1 MGRQSTFQDND
12 FVPPDVRRRIRARL
26 LTWYDRNK
34 RDLPWRR
41 RSGDPYAQWVAEIML
56 QQTRVETVIDYY
68 LRFLKRFPSV
78 SSLARANHQTVLKH
92 WEGLGYYRRALHM
105 HEAAKSIASNGKTMP
120 PSAAELRKLRGIG
133 EYTSAAIASIAYNEP
148 AAAVDGNVARVI
160 ARLFAINDD
169 ILSTRGKFR
178 IQQIADRLL
187 PPKRPGD
194 FNQAWMDFGSMICT
208 PQSPNC
214 TSCPLKASCRANEL
228 GLVGDLPVR
237 GANKKKEIPTVSLV
251 VGVFTNGD
259 RALVRRRPT
268 GGLWSGLW
276 EFPNDECRNE
286 LDDEAQVQELA
297 ESLGIQCTSNISSLG
312 VLCHQLTHRLMQFR
326 VFLVQDCK
334 VIDRIVATD
343 DNTNG
348 KKKKWLLTGE
358 LSALPFSTAQ
368 RKILNL
374 AMPHLLK
381 KEPIPQTQPRT
392 RSIAVRS
399 VRVGHNRN

>member
-1 MGRQSTFQDND
+1 MGRQSTAQNND
-12 FVPPDVRRRIRARL
+12 FVPPDVRRRIRTRL

-68 LRFLKRFPSV
+68 LRFLKRFPTV
-78 SSLARANHQTVLKH
+78 GSLARANHQTVLKY

-105 HEAAKSIASNGKTMP
+105 HDAAKSIASNGKTMP

-148 AAAVDGNVARVI
+148 TAAVDGNVARVV

-169 ILSTRGKFR
+169 ILSSRGKTR
-178 IQQIADRLL
+178 IQQIADQLL

-214 TSCPLKASCRANEL
+214 ASCPLKTSCRANEL
-228 GLVGDLPVR
+228 GLVENLPIR

-251 VGVFTNGD
+251 VGIFTNGH
-259 RALVRRRPT
+259 RILVRRRPT

-276 EFPNDECRNE
+276 EFPNAENRNG
-286 LDDEAQVQELA
+286 LDDEAQVHELA
-297 ESLGIQCTSNISSLG
+297 ESLGIQCTSNITSLG

-326 VFLVQDCK
+326 VFLVQDCN
-334 VIDRIVATD
+334 VIERAVATD

-348 KKKKWLLTGE
+348 KKKKWLSADD
-358 LSALPFSTAQ
+358 LSTLPFSTAQ

-374 AMPHLLK
+374 AMSHL
-381 KEPIPQTQPRT
+381 
-392 RSIAVRS
+392 
-399 VRVGHNRN
+399 

>member
-1 MGRQSTFQDND
+1 MGRQSTAQKDD

-78 SSLARANHQTVLKH
+78 SSLARANHQTVLKQ

-105 HEAAKSIASNGKTMP
+105 HEAAKSIAGNGKAMP
-120 PSAAELRKLRGIG
+120 ASAVELRKLRGIG

-160 ARLFAINDD
+160 SRLFAITDD
-169 ILSTRGKFR
+169 ILSTRGKSR
-178 IQQIADRLL
+178 IQHIADQLL

-208 PQSPNC
+208 PQSPSC
-214 TSCPLKASCRANEL
+214 TSCPLKTSCRANEL
-228 GLVGDLPVR
+228 DLVEDLPVR

-251 VGVFTNGD
+251 VGIFTDGD
-259 RALVRRRPT
+259 RVLVRRRPT

-276 EFPNDECRNE
+276 EFPNSECRNG

-297 ESLGIQCTSNISSLG
+297 ESLGIQCTSNITSLG

-326 VFLVQDCK
+326 VFLLQDCR
-334 VIDRIVATD
+334 VTDRTSTPD
-343 DNTNG
+343 DKANN
-348 KKKKWLLTGE
+348 KKTKWLSADD
-358 LSALPFSTAQ
+358 LSTLPFSTAQ

-374 AMPHLLK
+374 AMPHL
-381 KEPIPQTQPRT
+381 
-392 RSIAVRS
+392 
-399 VRVGHNRN
+399 